1 MSSAEPRPAEH
12 HALSD
17 ALVEVIAERF
27 RVLGEPM
34 RIRIL
39 DRLRDGEATVGRLAD
54 DLGTTQQN
62 VSKHLSV
69 LAAAGLVAR
78 RKRGN
83 AVVCSIADP
92 SVFDL
97 CERVCDGLARRV
109 AALQEIVGPA
119 EGAL

>member
-1 MSSAEPRPAEH
+1 MPPDH
-12 HALSD
+12 PLSD

-39 DRLRDGEATVGRLAD
+39 DRLRSGEATVGRLAEN
-54 DLGTTQQN
+54 LGTTQQN

-69 LAAAGLVAR
+69 LAGAGLVSR
-78 RKRGN
+78 EKHGN
-83 AVVCSIADP
+83 AVVCRVADP

-97 CERVCDGLARRV
+97 CEQVCDGLARRV
-109 AALQEIVGPA
+109 SELQEIIGTA
-119 EGAL
+119 GGTS